1 MKIAGIQFV
10 CSKDKGKNME
20 SALRTLDVA
29 IEKGANIVCFQE
41 LFNLY
46 WFPKERDG
54 NAFEMAEE
62 ITGPTVSA
70 ISEKAKTAGVV
81 IILPIF
87 ERDGSRY
94 FNSCVVLNEQGEVG
108 GLYRKIHVPDIPLWE
123 EKLYFSEG
131 DKGFPVFKT
140 KFGNIGVQVSWD
152 NLYPEGTRILALK
165 GADIIF
171 APTACAF
178 KSQHI
183 WQTIIA
189 GNAIANGL
197 FIMRVN
203 RVGSEEMQDFYGM
216 SFCVN
221 PEGELIGGPT
231 GIADSVLLADV
242 DFDYL
247 QLVRREWPLLKE
259 RKPSMYGGL
268 LTGTQDTG

>member
-1 MKIAGIQFV
+1 MKIAGIQFA
-10 CSKDKGKNME
+10 CSNDKDKNIE
-20 SALRTLDVA
+20 NALRTLDVA
-29 IEKGANIVCFQE
+29 IEKGANIICFQE

-46 WFPKERDG
+46 WFPRERNDH
-54 NAFEMAEE
+54 AFEMAEE

-70 ISEKAKTAGVV
+70 MREKAKAAEAV
-81 IILPIF
+81 IVLPMF
-87 ERDGSRY
+87 EKDGTRY
-94 FNSCVVLNEQGEVG
+94 FNSCVVLDEQGGVG
-108 GLYRKIHVPDIPLWE
+108 GIYRKIHVPDIPLWE
-123 EKLYFSEG
+123 EKLYFAEG
-131 DKGFPVFKT
+131 DKGFPVFET
-140 KFGNIGVQVSWD
+140 KYGRIGIQISWD

-165 GADIIF
+165 GADIVF

-203 RVGSEEMQDFYGM
+203 RAGSEEMQDFYGM

-231 GIADSVLLADV
+231 GITDSVLLADI
-242 DFDYL
+242 DFEYL
-247 QLVRREWPLLKE
+247 QHVKREWPLLKE
-259 RKPSMYGGL
+259 RKPSMYGEL
-268 LTGTQDTG
+268 LKGA